1 MLSRD
6 DQPLDLSKA
15 LAAVLISHKSK
26 WLKFVEG
33 FLGSRTD
40 AEDVLQEA
48 VRRVLVRARQLATE
62 DQVRMYL
69 GRAISNTAIE
79 LYKFRKR
86 DRLRQLPLEEQTLMT
101 SSSAT
106 PQTILEE
113 QERSAEHGRLVK
125 LLNEGLSQ
133 LPLKQYEAL
142 RLTVLEQDV
151 TSIRDAGLSNG
162 IPYSTLRHRSMQA
175 LKRLRTFMLRATRR
189 SKKSYSANMRQWA
202 HPERS
207 SVMGGRRKS

>member
-1 MLSRD
+1 MPSPND
-6 DQPLDLSKA
+6 PPLDLSKA
-15 LAAVLISHKSK
+15 LAAVLVTNRSK

-86 DRLRQLPLEEQTLMT
+86 DRLRQLPLEEQTMT
-101 SSSAT
+101 TSNSAT
-106 PQTILEE
+106 PQTVLEE

-125 LLNEGLSQ
+125 LLNEGLSK

-142 RLTVLEQDV
+142 RLTVLEQDD
-151 TSIRDAGLSNG
+151 TSIRDAGLSSG
-162 IPYSTLRHRSMQA
+162 IPYSTLRHRSVQA
-175 LKRLRTFMLRATRR
+175 LKGLRKFMLRATGQGLE
-189 SKKSYSANMRQWA
+189 SHSAKMRQWTRSK
-202 HPERS
+202 RS
-207 SVMGGRRKS
+207 SL